1 MTHVCFVVAQDEFER
16 HFLQQP
22 LDVLNAAAVLQGDGT
37 TVSLWDR
44 RLDGLPAPGSAPDLV
59 VVVTAV
65 ADRAQCYPLDLG
77 RVKEAVEAVRG
88 LWPGVP
94 VLAVGPHPTHLPEA
108 TLRELGV
115 DHVARGEADSA
126 AVQAVRDI
134 LRRRALTPVLPPA
147 GSYPDLPSDGWP
159 LPAYGLTDPLAYTAE
174 VVVDGRTRRAP
185 CGLVMGVR
193 GCSYGC
199 SFCHLPFGSRMRDR
213 PAAQTL
219 AETAALQ
226 ARGTE
231 SVFFL
236 DYVFGLHRTFYDD
249 LCDGLAGSGLEWT
262 GQTRAEVVLRTDV
275 RRWADAGCRGMW
287 LGAES
292 PGVAD
297 AGVGKRVPPEKVS
310 EAIRKLADAGIKP
323 FAFVLLGLPD
333 DPACAGGE
341 LVDWA
346 ASLPADFGLN
356 QLVLRPG
363 TTLYDRLAPRYNG
376 GLTPASWAEA
386 AEVTRR
392 YREAYPADL
401 DDQWDRLTAL
411 PNYLGNA
418 MAAA

>member
-1 MTHVCFVVAQDEFER
+1 MTQVCFVVPQDEFER

-22 LDVLNAAAVLQGDGT
+22 LDVLNAAAVLRQDG
-37 TVSLWDR
+37 VEVGLWDR
-44 RLDGLPAPGSAPDLV
+44 RLHPLPADQDAPDLV

-77 RVKEAVEAVRG
+77 PVKDAVTEVRD

-94 VLAVGPHPTHLPEA
+94 VLACGPHATHLPEA
-108 TLRELGV
+108 CHRELGV
-115 DHVARGEADSA
+115 DFVARGEADSA
-126 AVQAVRDI
+126 AVQAVRDV
-134 LRRRALTPVLPPA
+134 LHRRALTPVLPAA
-147 GSYPDLPSDGWP
+147 GTYPDLPVDQWP
-159 LPAYGLTDPLAYTAE
+159 LPAYELTDPLAYTAE
-174 VVVDGRTRRAP
+174 VVVDGRTRRAA

-199 SFCHLPFGSRMRDR
+199 SFCHLPFGARMRDR
-213 PAAQTL
+213 PVVQTL
-219 AETAALQ
+219 AEITALRE
-226 ARGTE
+226 RGTE

-249 LCDGLAGSGLEWT
+249 LCSGLVGSGVEWT

-297 AGVGKRVPPEKVS
+297 TGVGKRVPPEKV
-310 EAIRKLADAGIKP
+310 ADAVHKLADAGIKP
-323 FAFVLLGLPD
+323 FAFILLGLPD
-333 DPACAGGE
+333 DPACANGE

-346 ASLPADFGLN
+346 ASLPVDFGLN

-363 TTLYDRLAPRYNG
+363 TSLYDRLAPRYNG
-376 GLTPASWAEA
+376 GRTPSSWAEV

-392 YREAYPADL
+392 YRAQYPTDL
-401 DDQWDRLTAL
+401 DAQWDRLTAL

>member
-1 MTHVCFVVAQDEFER
+1 MTQVCFVVPQDEFER

-22 LDVLNAAAVLQGDGT
+22 LDVLNAAAVLQRDGV

-44 RLDGLPAPGSAPDLV
+44 RLHPLPAGGDTPDLV

-77 RVKEAVEAVRG
+77 PVKDAVTAVRSR
-88 LWPGVP
+88 WPGVP
-94 VLAVGPHPTHLPEA
+94 VLACGPHATHLPQA
-108 TLRELGV
+108 CHRELGV
-115 DHVARGEADSA
+115 DFVARGEADSA
-126 AVQAVRDI
+126 AVQAVRDV
-134 LRRRALTPVLPPA
+134 LHRRALTPVLPAA
-147 GSYPDLPSDGWP
+147 GSYPDLPVDEWP
-159 LPAYGLTDPLAYTAE
+159 LPAYELTDPSAYTAE
-174 VVVDGRTRRAP
+174 VVVDGRTRRAA

-199 SFCHLPFGSRMRDR
+199 SFCHLPFGARMRDR
-213 PAAQTL
+213 PVAQTL

-236 DYVFGLHRTFYDD
+236 DYVFGLHRTFYDE
-249 LCDGLAGSGLEWT
+249 LCDGLTGSGLEWT

-297 AGVGKRVPPEKVS
+297 TGVGKRVPPQKVS
-310 EAIRKLADAGIKP
+310 EAIDKLAQAGIKP

-333 DPACAGGE
+333 DPACANGE

-363 TTLYDRLAPRYNG
+363 TALYDRLAPQYNDG
-376 GLTPASWAEA
+376 RTPASWAEV

-392 YREAYPADL
+392 YRQAYPTDL
-401 DDQWDRLTAL
+401 DAQWDRLTAL

-418 MAAA
+418 MAAV